1 MGNLIAQAV
10 VPLIFKGASAKAIA
24 AVGTGLNVAGIAG
37 ASSAVT
43 ASVMKGA
50 APKPP
55 ATPTQ
60 ISQAPTVIA
69 AGEQAKKYEG
79 DNQMDLLS
87 TIIAGQDRRKNKL
100 G

>member
-1 MGNLIAQAV
+1 MGNFV
-10 VPLIFKGASAKAIA
+10 VPLIASV
-24 AVGTGLNVAGIAG
+24 VGGVAT
-37 ASSAVT
+37 SAV
-43 ASVMKGA
+43 MKSA

-55 ATPTQ
+55 PVPTK
-60 ISQAPTVIA
+60 ISQPPTVIA

-87 TIIAGQDRRKNKL
+87 TIIAGQDKRRNKL

>member
-1 MGNLIAQAV
+1 MGNFA
-10 VPLIFKGASAKAIA
+10 VPLIAS
-24 AVGTGLNVAGIAG
+24 VLGG
-37 ASSAVT
+37 AVT
-43 ASVMKGA
+43 SAAMKKA

-55 ATPTQ
+55 AVPTK
-60 ISQAPTVIA
+60 ISQPPTVIS

-87 TIIAGQDRRKNKL
+87 TIIAGQVRKNKL